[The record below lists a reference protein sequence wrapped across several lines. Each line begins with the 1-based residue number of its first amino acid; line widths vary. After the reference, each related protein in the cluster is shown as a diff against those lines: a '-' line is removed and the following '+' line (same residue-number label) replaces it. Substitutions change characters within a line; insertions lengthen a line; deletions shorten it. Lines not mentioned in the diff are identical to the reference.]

1 MNTSI
6 RVIKFTTIIAI
17 ITVIITLVISLNIK
31 YMWFELKYIPNDFL
45 MAIFSGIF
53 GSTLVVLICEI
64 QKYLLMKKQSEYIL
78 YSCMTEVLA
87 RFMTMRTSLRLLIEN
102 PQDLVNQGLFN
113 EFKQRME
120 YQFNIFYNVD
130 YTTWC
135 KRQKLFLTTKN
146 FILYSNNTI
155 MKLLDDCAYLDVALY
170 NERIKQLQNNQ
181 PDYITSLNS
190 TIKQLLIIYV
200 KRFNEV
206 IEKIE
211 KYIIE
216 IDYRDKY
223 KFKSRIENV
232 KKYHEDYRKSS
243 TVEEF
248 VENNKDYLV

>member
-64 QKYLLMKKQSEYIL
+64 QKYLLTKKQSEYIL

-87 RFMTMRTSLRLLIEN
+87 RFMTMSTSLRLLIEN

-181 PDYITSLNS
+181 PDYITSFNS

-248 VENNKDYLV
+248 IENNKDYLV

>member
-6 RVIKFTTIIAI
+6 KVIKFTTIISI
-17 ITVIITLVISLNIK
+17 ITVIITLGISLNIK
-31 YMWFELKYIPNDFL
+31 YLWFEIKYIPNDFL
-45 MAIFSGIF
+45 IAIFSGIF

-64 QKYLLMKKQSEYIL
+64 QKYLLAKTQSEYIL

-120 YQFNIFYNVD
+120 YQFNIFYNAN

-135 KRQKLFLTTKN
+135 KKQKLFLATNN
-146 FILYSNNTI
+146 FILYSNDKI
-155 MKLLDDCAYLDVALY
+155 MKLIDDCAYLDVALY
-170 NERIKQLQNNQ
+170 NERIKQLENNQ
-181 PDYITSLNS
+181 SDYITSLNS
-190 TIKQLLIIYV
+190 TIRQILIIYM

-206 IEKIE
+206 IEKVE
-211 KYIIE
+211 EYIIE
-216 IDYRDKY
+216 IDYKNKY
-223 KFKSRIENV
+223 KFKERIVNV
-232 KKYHEDYRKSS
+232 KQFHEDYRKSC

-248 VENNKDYLV
+248 IENNKDYLV

>member
-64 QKYLLMKKQSEYIL
+64 QKYLLTKKQSEYIL

-135 KRQKLFLTTKN
+135 KRQKLFLTTKK

-181 PDYITSLNS
+181 PDYITSFNS

-248 VENNKDYLV
+248 IKNNKDYLV

>member
-6 RVIKFTTIIAI
+6 KVIKFTTIISI
-17 ITVIITLVISLNIK
+17 IIVIITLGISLNIK
-31 YMWFELKYIPNDFL
+31 YLWFEIKYIPNDFL

-64 QKYLLMKKQSEYIL
+64 QKYLLAKKQSEYIL

-120 YQFNIFYNVD
+120 YQFNIFYNAD

-135 KRQKLFLTTKN
+135 KKQKLFLATNN
-146 FILYSNNTI
+146 FISYSSDKI
-155 MKLLDDCAYLDVALY
+155 MKLIDDCIYLDVALY

-181 PDYITSLNS
+181 PDYITSFNS

-216 IDYRDKY
+216 IDYMDKY

-232 KKYHEDYRKSS
+232 KQYHEDYRKSC

-248 VENNKDYLV
+248 IENNKDYLV

>member
-223 KFKSRIENV
+223 KFKC
-232 KKYHEDYRKSS
+232 
-243 TVEEF
+243 
-248 VENNKDYLV
+248 

>member
-6 RVIKFTTIIAI
+6 KVIKFTTIISI
-17 ITVIITLVISLNIK
+17 ITVIITLGISLNIK
-31 YMWFELKYIPNDFL
+31 YLWFEIKYIPNDFL

-64 QKYLLMKKQSEYIL
+64 QKYLLAKKQSEYIL

-102 PQDLVNQGLFN
+102 PQDLVNQGLFD

-120 YQFNIFYNVD
+120 YQFNIFYNAD

-135 KRQKLFLTTKN
+135 KKQKLFLATKN
-146 FILYSNNTI
+146 FILYSNDTI

-190 TIKQLLIIYV
+190 TIRQILIIYV

-232 KKYHEDYRKSS
+232 KQYHEDYRKSC

-248 VENNKDYLV
+248 IENNKDYLV

>member
-6 RVIKFTTIIAI
+6 KVIKFTTIISI
-17 ITVIITLVISLNIK
+17 ITVIITLGISLNIK
-31 YMWFELKYIPNDFL
+31 YLWFEIKYIPNDFL
-45 MAIFSGIF
+45 MAIFNGIF

-64 QKYLLMKKQSEYIL
+64 QKYLFAKKQSEYIL
-78 YSCMTEVLA
+78 YSCMIEVLQ

-102 PQDLVNQGLFN
+102 PQDLVNQGLFD
-113 EFKQRME
+113 EFKQRMK
-120 YQFNIFYNVD
+120 YQFNIFYNAD

-135 KRQKLFLTTKN
+135 KKQKLFLATNN
-146 FILYSNNTI
+146 FISYSNDKI
-155 MKLLDDCAYLDVALY
+155 MKLIDDCAYLDVALY

-181 PDYITSLNS
+181 PDYITSFNS

-232 KKYHEDYRKSS
+232 KQYHEDYRKSC

-248 VENNKDYLV
+248 IENNKDYLV